1 MKNQKSISRFILVLF
16 SIFLLT
22 SCGKGCQKGGSLKGA
37 SDPLNFIPANN
48 NLLVSVNWKK
58 LIAAPF
64 YNDLSQKIP
73 PEAKELTSHLDSM
86 LIAVNVHG
94 GAEPPAGLMIFTGSL
109 EEKKV
114 LPILEA
120 DAKKEGK
127 EIKKETFEN
136 QTIYLSPK
144 DPNIGLAFISNSQLL
159 AGQLSSLKEA
169 LTLISK
175 GGDSIRSNKDLVDLF
190 THRDTNKLIWG
201 AATIPP
207 SVGQNPGQNPM
218 SNTLQGLKA
227 FSLTVDYDK
236 DLAIELTGNAQDNA
250 QAQNLANLMNSYK
263 TIFGASLSSKDPAL
277 GQAIQGMQINNQ
289 DASLKVSLKLPR
301 QVVEKMSKDLKEKKD
316 SQENQIDPSNPV
328 Q

>member
-1 MKNQKSISRFILVLF
+1 MKKQKSISKLILVIF

-22 SCGKGCQKGGSLKGA
+22 SCSKGCQKGGTSKGA

-48 NLLVSVNWKK
+48 NLLVSINWKK
-58 LIAAPF
+58 LISTPF
-64 YNDLSQKIP
+64 YNDLSKKLP
-73 PEAKELTSHLDSM
+73 PEAKELTAHLESM
-86 LIAVNVHG
+86 LIAVNVRG
-94 GAEPPAGLMIFTGSL
+94 GAEPPAGLMIFNGSL

-144 DPNIGLAFISNSQLL
+144 DPNIGLVFVSNSQLL
-159 AGQLSSLKEA
+159 AGQLSSIKEA

-175 GGDSIRSNKDLVDLF
+175 GGDSIRSNKELVDLF
-190 THRDTNKLIWG
+190 THRDSSKLVWG

-207 SVGQNPGQNPM
+207 NVTQNGAQNPM
-218 SNTLQGLKA
+218 SSTLQGLKA
-227 FSLTVDYDK
+227 FSITLDYDK

-289 DASLKVSLKLPR
+289 DASVKVNLKIPQ

-316 SQENQIDPSNPV
+316 SPDNQLDPSIPI